1 MLVRAR
7 IIGQQVR
14 FVAAGYKPC
23 NDPSMHEKSRSL
35 KARATYRSGGG
46 GGRGHVPQENF
57 EN

>member
-14 FVAAGYKPC
+14 FVAAGYKPY

-46 GGRGHVPQENF
+46 GGAGSCPPGKF
-57 EN
+57 